1 MTNMSGMS
9 HHHSHPASHTGH
21 AHAPADFG
29 TAFLI
34 GIALNTAFVV
44 IEFVFG
50 VLSNSI
56 ALIADAGHNLSDVLG
71 LAVAWIGSVL
81 ARRSPS
87 ARFTYG
93 LKGAPILAALFNAVL
108 LLVAVGAIAW
118 EAAQRLFA
126 PAPVAE
132 LTVVIVAGIGVVINT
147 VTALLFMSGRKGDL
161 NVRGAFLH
169 MAADAAVSAGVVA
182 AALVIMLTGWFWLD
196 PAISLVIVAV
206 IVWGT
211 WGLLRESLALSLAAV
226 PSGIAPDDVRAY
238 LAALP
243 GVTQVHDLHIWAMST
258 TETAMTAHLVMPQGH
273 PGDAALAGIVHEL
286 KHRFGIA
293 HPTLQIELGVAGACA
308 LEPDSTV

>member
-1 MTNMSGMS
+1 MS
-9 HHHSHPASHTGH
+9 HHHDHAGHAYTGH
-21 AHAPADFG
+21 THAPADFG
-29 TAFLI
+29 KAFAI

-50 VLSNSI
+50 ILSNSI

-71 LAVAWIGSVL
+71 LVMAWIGGVL
-81 ARRSPS
+81 ARRPPS
-87 ARFTYG
+87 TRFTYG

-108 LLVAVGAIAW
+108 LLVGVGAIAW

-132 LTVVIVAGIGVVINT
+132 TTVMIVAGIGVVINT
-147 VTALLFMSGRKGDL
+147 ITALLFMSGRKGDL

-169 MAADAAVSAGVVA
+169 MAADAAVSAGVVV
-182 AALVIMLTGWFWLD
+182 AALVILLTGWLWLD

-226 PSGIAPDDVRAY
+226 PSGIAPEDIRRY
-238 LAALP
+238 LAGLP
-243 GVTQVHDLHIWAMST
+243 GVAAVHDLDIWAMST
-258 TETAMTAHLVMPQGH
+258 TETAMTAHLVMPGGH
-273 PGDAALAGIVHEL
+273 PGDAALTGIVHEL
-286 KHRFGIA
+286 KHRFGIV
-293 HPTLQIELGVAGACA
+293 HPTLQIELGDAQACA